1 MFSNRDVAAL
11 ARFGVLCSLLVA
23 CDAPITEPAPTPV
36 PAFRNHGTG
45 PVVSSAEDPG
55 DGTCDAG
62 HCTLREAIAAAT
74 AGDEITFDP
83 ALAGVPS
90 CSVGA
95 RS

>member
-45 PVVSSAEDPG
+45 PVVSDQRHVVHGMVRSLVVSSPP
-55 DGTCDAG
+55 
-62 HCTLREAIAAAT
+62 AT
-74 AGDEITFDP
+74 GF
-83 ALAGVPS
+83 
-90 CSVGA
+90 
-95 RS
+95 RR